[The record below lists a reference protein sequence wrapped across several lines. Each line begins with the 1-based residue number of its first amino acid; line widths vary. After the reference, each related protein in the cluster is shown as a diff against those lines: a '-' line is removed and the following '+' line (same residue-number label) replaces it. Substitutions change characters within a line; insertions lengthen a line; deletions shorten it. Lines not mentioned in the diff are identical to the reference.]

1 MKWKKSKIAPRNK
14 DKRMSQDAETVIE
27 FYQDNWD
34 LLMESLQNFNQQD
47 RDELQEHFDSA
58 VDGREL
64 GELMVAGDWGEFKDK
79 IVALDENEQQLFK
92 NAVEE
97 AGIFEM

>member
-14 DKRMSQDAETVIE
+14 DKRMSQDFETVIE

-34 LLMESLQNFNQQD
+34 LLMESLKNFDKQD

-58 VDGREL
+58 VEERGL
-64 GELMVAGDWGEFKDK
+64 GELMVAGDWD
-79 IVALDENEQQLFK
+79 
-92 NAVEE
+92 
-97 AGIFEM
+97 

>member
-1 MKWKKSKIAPRNK
+1 MKWKQLKIAPRNK

-34 LLMESLQNFNQQD
+34 LLMESLKNFDKQD
-47 RDELQEHFDSA
+47 RDELQEYFDSA
-58 VDGREL
+58 VEERGL

-79 IVALDENEQQLFK
+79 IVALDENE
-92 NAVEE
+92 
-97 AGIFEM
+97 